1 MNILTG
7 RLCMITA
14 FFVILCILFNMP
26 YEAGAQDNCG
36 GIADKVSHGF
46 ILWTENAII
55 AQGTAAPNL
64 SDPDKPV
71 SVIKREAQRAAT
83 LDAYRKIAGVL
94 AGINVTS
101 TALAT
106 DSPHVISRINA
117 YVRQPKICKTKYYA
131 DGGVDIVVKVPLT
144 GELVKALLPS
154 AGTNVA
160 TSKSKYTGL
169 IVDASAVAFSPAIAP
184 RLLSPDGT
192 VLYSQEKVKLDIVVK
207 KGAVKYVQNRKA
219 IKKDQVGKRPLKAR
233 VTGLGSLSPSDLVV
247 DQKAASVLADSPA
260 FLGFG
265 KVIII
270 TSPTRKI
277 DCIGLAGKKTDR
289 MIDWERK
296 IAIARGTGRV
306 NFARKMDDTVRMRMM
321 EKAAEVD
328 AQRKLLELI
337 LQINVDGNTIL
348 KNTLNTSKQIE
359 GVVKNA
365 VRCSA
370 KYFKDGSAEVV
381 LAAPIDGIVSKSAV
395 PGKIGIS
402 GMAVEES
409 HVSGLIIDASDLDFK
424 PALAPKLLAPDGR
437 ELYGPNMVSM
447 AYARQYGVV
456 GYRSSLEKAKSDKR
470 TGNHPIIVHAGSI
483 AENPSSLVLAAKDA
497 NKIAQLNNMAGSL
510 SQGRVIIITKNTYDK

>member
-1 MNILTG
+1 MNRLTG
-7 RLCMITA
+7 RWSIITV
-14 FFVILCILFNMP
+14 FFVILCALFNIP
-26 YEAGAQDNCG
+26 PEAGAQDDCS

-55 AQGTAAPNL
+55 AQGTSAPNL

-106 DSPHVISRINA
+106 DSTHVVSRINA

-184 RLLSPDGT
+184 RLLAPDGT
-192 VLYSQEKVKLDIVVK
+192 VLYSQEKVKLDVVVK
-207 KGAVKYVQNRKA
+207 RGTVKYVQNRKA
-219 IKKDQVGKRPLKAR
+219 IKKDKVVIRPLKVR
-233 VTGLGSLSPSDLVV
+233 VTGLGTLSPADLVV
-247 DQKAASVLADSPA
+247 DQKAASILADSPE
-260 FLGFG
+260 FLGWG
-265 KVIII
+265 KVVII
-270 TSPTRKI
+270 TSPIRKI
-277 DCIGLAGKKTDR
+277 DCRGLADQKTDR

-296 IAIARGTGRV
+296 IVIARGTGRV
-306 NFARKMDDTVRMRMM
+306 NFARKMDNSVRMRMM

-328 AQRKLLELI
+328 AQRKLLEQI
-337 LQINVDGNTIL
+337 LQINVDGNKIL

-381 LAAPIDGIVSKSAV
+381 LAAPIDGVVSKSAV
-395 PGKIGIS
+395 LGKIGPS
-402 GMAVEES
+402 GMTVVES

-437 ELYGPNMVSM
+437 ELYSPTMVSI
-447 AYARQYGVV
+447 AYVRQYGVA
-456 GYRSSLEKAKSDKR
+456 GYRSSLDKARSDKR
-470 TGNHPIIVHAGSI
+470 TGNNPIIVHAGSI
-483 AENPSSLVLAAKDA
+483 AENSSSLVLAAKDA
-497 NKIAQLNNMAGSL
+497 NKIAQLNNMAGPL
-510 SQGRVIIITKNTYDK
+510 CQGRVLIITKNIYDK

>member
-1 MNILTG
+1 MNKLTD
-7 RLCMITA
+7 RWSVITA
-14 FFVILCILFNMP
+14 FFVILYVLFNMP
-26 YEAGAQDNCG
+26 YEVAAQDNCG
-36 GIADKVSHGF
+36 DIADKVSHGF

-55 AQGTAAPNL
+55 AQGTAVPNL

-71 SVIKREAQRAAT
+71 SAIKHEAQRAAT

-101 TALAT
+101 TTFASDT
-106 DSPHVISRINA
+106 PHVISRINA
-117 YVRQPKICKTKYYA
+117 YVRQPKICKTKYYT
-131 DGGVDIVVKVPLT
+131 DGGVDIVVKVPLA

-160 TSKSKYTGL
+160 TSKSNYTGL

-184 RLLSPDGT
+184 RLLAPDGT
-192 VLYSQEKVKLDIVVK
+192 VLYSQERVKLDVVLK
-207 KGAVKYVQNRKA
+207 RGTVKYVQNRKA
-219 IKKDQVGKRPLKAR
+219 IKKDQVGQRPIEAT
-233 VTGLGSLSPSDLVV
+233 VTGLGALSPGDLVV
-247 DQKAASVLADSPA
+247 DQKAASILADSPA
-260 FLGFG
+260 FLGSG
-265 KVIII
+265 NVVII
-270 TSPTRKI
+270 TSPIRKI
-277 DCIGLAGKKTDR
+277 DCRGLTGKKTDR

-306 NFARKMDDTVRMRMM
+306 NFARKMDDSVRMRMM

-328 AQRKLLELI
+328 AQKKLLELI
-337 LQINVDGNTIL
+337 LQINVDGNEIL
-348 KNTLNTSKQIE
+348 KNTLINSKQIE

-381 LAAPIDGIVSKSAV
+381 LAAPIDGIVSKSAI
-395 PGKIGIS
+395 PGKISSS
-402 GMAVEES
+402 GMTVIES

-437 ELYGPNMVSM
+437 ELYGPNMVSI
-447 AYARQYGVV
+447 AYVRQYGVA
-456 GYRSSLEKAKSDKR
+456 GYRSSLDKARSGKR
-470 TGNHPIIVHAGSI
+470 TGNNPIIVHAGSI
-483 AENPSSLVLAAKDA
+483 AENSSQLVLAAEDE
-497 NKIAQLNNMAGSL
+497 NKITQLSNMSGPL

>member
-7 RLCMITA
+7 RLCIITA
-14 FFVILCILFNMP
+14 FFVILCIFFNMP
-26 YEAGAQDNCG
+26 PEAGAQENCG

-71 SVIKREAQRAAT
+71 SAIKREAQRAAT

-101 TALAT
+101 TTLAA
-106 DSPHVISRINA
+106 DSPHVILRINA
-117 YVRQPKICKTKYYA
+117 YIRQPKICKTKYYA
-131 DGGVDIVVKVPLT
+131 DGGVDIVVKVPLA

-169 IVDASAVAFSPAIAP
+169 IVDASDVAFSPAIAP
-184 RLLSPDGT
+184 RVLAPDGT
-192 VLYSQEKVKLDIVVK
+192 VLYSQEKVKLDVVIK
-207 KGAVKYVQNRKA
+207 SGAVKYVRNRKA
-219 IKKDQVGKRPLKAR
+219 IKKDQVGTRPLKAR
-233 VTGLGSLSPSDLVV
+233 VTGLGVLSPGDLVV
-247 DQKAASVLADSPA
+247 DQKAASILADSPA

-265 KVIII
+265 KVVII
-270 TSPTRKI
+270 TSPIRKI
-277 DCIGLAGKKTDR
+277 DCRGLADKTTDR
-289 MIDWERK
+289 IIDWERK

-306 NFARKMDDTVRMRMM
+306 NFARKMDDSVRMRMM

-337 LQINVDGNTIL
+337 LQINVDGNKIL
-348 KNTLNTSKQIE
+348 KNTLNTSKQIT

-381 LAAPIDGIVSKSAV
+381 LAAPIDGMASKSAI
-395 PGKIGIS
+395 PGKIGSS
-402 GMAVEES
+402 GITVVES
-409 HVSGLIIDASDLDFK
+409 HVSGLIIDATGLDFK
-424 PALAPKLLAPDGR
+424 PALAPKLLALDGR
-437 ELYGPNMVSM
+437 ELYGPNMVSIP
-447 AYARQYGVV
+447 YVRQYGVV
-456 GYRSSLEKAKSDKR
+456 GYRSSLDKARSDKR
-470 TGNHPIIVHAGSI
+470 TGNNPVIVHAGSI
-483 AENPSSLVLAAKDA
+483 AENSSSLVLAAKDA
-497 NKIAQLNNMAGSL
+497 NKIAQINNMAGPL
-510 SQGRVIIITKNTYDK
+510 CQGRVIIVTKNTYDK

>member
-1 MNILTG
+1 MNMRMNRYAI
-7 RLCMITA
+7 ITA
-14 FFVILCILFNMP
+14 AFAILCLFSSMP
-26 YEAGAQDNCG
+26 VKAAAQDHCD

-71 SVIKREAQRAAT
+71 SAIKREAQRAAT

-101 TALAT
+101 TALAA
-106 DSPHVISRINA
+106 DSPHVVSRINA

-160 TSKSKYTGL
+160 GSKSKYTGL

-184 RLLSPDGT
+184 RLLAPDGT
-192 VLYSQEKVKLDIVVK
+192 VLYSQEKVKLDVVVK
-207 KGAVKYVQNRKA
+207 RGAVKYVRNRKA
-219 IKKDQVGKRPLKAR
+219 IKKDQVGTRPLKAR
-233 VTGLGSLSPSDLVV
+233 VIGLGALSPGDLVV
-247 DQKAASVLADSPA
+247 DQKAASILSDSPA
-260 FLGFG
+260 FLGCG
-265 KVIII
+265 NVVII
-270 TSPTRKI
+270 TSPIRKI
-277 DCIGLAGKKTDR
+277 DCRGLAGKKTDR

-306 NFARKMDDTVRMRMM
+306 NFARKMDDSVRMRMM

-337 LQINVDGNTIL
+337 LQINVDGNKTL
-348 KNTLNTSKQIE
+348 KNTLNNSRQIE

-381 LAAPIDGIVSKSAV
+381 LAAPIDGMVSKSAV
-395 PGKIGIS
+395 TGKTGLS
-402 GMAVEES
+402 GMAVVES
-409 HVSGLIIDASDLDFK
+409 HVSGLIIDATGLDFK

-447 AYARQYGVV
+447 AYVRQYGVV
-456 GYRSSLEKAKSDKR
+456 GYKSSLDKAKSDKR
-470 TGNHPIIVHAGSI
+470 TGNNPIIVHAGSI
-483 AENPSSLVLAAKDA
+483 ADNPSSLVLAAEDA
-497 NKIAQLNNMAGSL
+497 NKIAQLNKMAGPL
-510 SQGRVIIITKNTYDK
+510 CRGRVIIITKNTYDK